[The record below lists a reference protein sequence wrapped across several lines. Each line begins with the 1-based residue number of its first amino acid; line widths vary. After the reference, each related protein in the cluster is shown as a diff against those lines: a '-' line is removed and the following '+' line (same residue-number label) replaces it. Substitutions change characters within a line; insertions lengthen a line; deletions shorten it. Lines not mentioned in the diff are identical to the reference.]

1 MKAVHTLYVRC
12 YNRQPEEWNLGK
24 SLTRIIFSDFPLLPL
39 YLRCELGAKVASL
52 LDPQSKL
59 VRFLRFHTAVSADD
73 LVPCVQAALFMWVFL
88 SPGTDMLPSVSSV
101 PLSSW
106 KHRSPS
112 RPLCLASLNFSQPL
126 LIPENRKVCGLGL

>member
-1 MKAVHTLYVRC
+1 MV
-12 YNRQPEEWNLGK
+12 NRSHALF
-24 SLTRIIFSDFPLLPL
+24 FSDFPLLPL

-59 VRFLRFHTAVSADD
+59 VQFLRFHTAVSADD

-88 SPGTDMLPSVSSV
+88 RPGTDMLPSVSSV

-112 RPLCLASLNFSQPL
+112 RPGATGSSVPGLPQLLSASAYT
-126 LIPENRKVCGLGL
+126 